1 MAYAILRTSKLKS
14 FGEIGGSLSHT
25 FRTRETPN
33 ADQARAHLNENSG
46 PETPEA
52 IQQAIKDR
60 LPEKR
65 RSDAV
70 LCIEYLITASPEH
83 FQRDDGRQ
91 YFEDAKR
98 WLEER
103 HGAENVVSTHVH
115 RDETTPHLVAYV
127 VPLKDGKLNAKHFLG
142 GKVALREMQTEFAQQ
157 VGLKH
162 GLERGVEGSK
172 ANHQTIQEYY
182 QRANLAEVATRKID
196 FPKEREKKGFVGK
209 ESDAEFSERV
219 ARDVMHQMS
228 SNYVKAQEI
237 PALQKRL
244 KETERTNKTLIR
256 QRDEALKTAAQAT
269 KKAAALANHAIAQE
283 REKAAA
289 LVAEA
294 NKSAAPWHQLLK
306 SVPEGER
313 AGVIEAVKSA
323 VQEIAKRVQERVV
336 GIFQSWG
343 QDPAQ
348 PHWENLARVT
358 INEGKPNAK
367 TITLTPAASD
377 ALREQGVRFRDK
389 IEATPYGAKIVA
401 RRHEHEQVA
410 EHMRPRDTG
419 RGGMSR

>member
-103 HGAENVVSTHVH
+103 HGAENIVSTHVH

-182 QRANLAEVATRKID
+182 QRANSSDRSNQID
-196 FPKEREKKGFVGK
+196 YPLEREKGLMGIPK
-209 ESDAEFSERV
+209 ETEAEFADRV
-219 ARDVMHQMS
+219 AKTVHAQMAGDKAKALELTA
-228 SNYVKAQEI
+228 VK
-237 PALQKRL
+237 KRL
-244 KETERTNKTLIR
+244 KEVEATNKKL
-256 QRDEALKTAAQAT
+256 LKNTAETVAQVQAQA
-269 KKAAALANHAIAQE
+269 KAEVAQVKALAQSQ
-283 REKAAA
+283 
-289 LVAEA
+289 VAEA
-294 NKSAAPWHQLLK
+294 NKSAAPWHQLLQ
-306 SVPEGER
+306 SVPEGDR
-313 AGVIEAVKSA
+313 PNVIEAVTEA
-323 VQEIAKRVQERVV
+323 LQDIARKIQERVV
-336 GIFQSWG
+336 GILNTWVR
-343 QDPAQ
+343 DPHNRSPEPVA
-348 PHWENLARVT
+348 T
-358 INEGKPNAK
+358 IIVNEGKPNQK
-367 TITLTPAASD
+367 TVVLTGPASR
-377 ALREQGVRFRDK
+377 ALSEQGAAFRDK
-389 IEATPYGAKIVA
+389 IEATPYGAKIIA

-410 EHMRPRDTG
+410 GHVQSRDTG

>member
-162 GLERGVEGSK
+162 GLERGIEGSK

-182 QRANLAEVATRKID
+182 QRANRGDVAAAYIPLPT
-196 FPKEREKKGFVGK
+196 EKQSKGFLAK
-209 ESDAEFSERV
+209 ESDAEFAERV
-219 ARDVMHQMS
+219 ADQVKQELAPS
-228 SNYVKAQEI
+228 VAKAQEAT
-237 PALQKRL
+237 ALKKRL
-244 KETERTNKTLIR
+244 KEVEATNRKLVKEKLMAGIEADEKVR
-256 QRDEALKTAAQAT
+256 QANAQAN
-269 KKAAALANHAIAQE
+269 KIIAQE
-283 REKAAA
+283 RSQAQA

-294 NKSAAPWHQLLK
+294 NKSAAPWHQLLQ
-306 SVPEGER
+306 SVPESER
-313 AGVIEAVKSA
+313 AGVFEAVKSA

-343 QDPAQ
+343 RDPEQ
-348 PHWENLARVT
+348 PHWEDLARVT
-358 INEGKPNAK
+358 VNEDKPNAR
-367 TITLTPAASD
+367 TFYLTPAASD

-401 RRHEHEQVA
+401 RRHEHERVA
-410 EHMRPRDTG
+410 GHVQSRDTG

>member
-98 WLEER
+98 WLVER
-103 HGAENVVSTHVH
+103 HGAENIVSTHVH

-244 KETERTNKTLIR
+244 KEVEATNKKL
-256 QRDEALKTAAQAT
+256 LKDTAETVAKVQAQA
-269 KKAAALANHAIAQE
+269 KAEVAQAKALAQSQ
-283 REKAAA
+283 
-289 LVAEA
+289 VAEA
-294 NKSAAPWHQLLK
+294 NKSAAPWHQLLQ
-306 SVPEGER
+306 SVPEGDR
-313 AGVIEAVKSA
+313 SNVIEAVTEA
-323 VQEIAKRVQERVV
+323 LQDIARKIQERVV
-336 GIFQSWG
+336 GILNTWVR
-343 QDPAQ
+343 DPDNRSPEPVA
-348 PHWENLARVT
+348 T
-358 INEGKPNAK
+358 IIVNEGKPNQR
-367 TITLTPAASD
+367 TVVLTGPASR
-377 ALREQGVRFRDK
+377 ALSEQGAAFRDK
-389 IEATPYGAKIVA
+389 IEATPYGAKIIA
-401 RRHEHEQVA
+401 RRHEHERVA
-410 EHMRPRDTG
+410 GHVQSRDTG

>member
-1 MAYAILRTSKLKS
+1 MAYAILRTAKLK
-14 FGEIGGSLSHT
+14 EIGHIAGSLSHT

-60 LPEKR
+60 LPEKH

-83 FQRDDGRQ
+83 FKQDDGRQ

-103 HGAENVVSTHVH
+103 HGAENIVSTHVH

-157 VGLKH
+157 VGLRH

-172 ANHQTIQEYY
+172 ANHQTIQDYY
-182 QRANLAEVATRKID
+182 QRANRAEVAT
-196 FPKEREKKGFVGK
+196 ERVLYPTEKQSKGLLSK
-209 ESDAEFSERV
+209 ESDAEFAERV
-219 ARDVMHQMS
+219 AKEVSKKMAT
-228 SNYVKAQEI
+228 NYVQAQEM
-237 PALQKRL
+237 PALKKRL
-244 KETERTNKTLIR
+244 KETERTNKALLR
-256 QRDEALKTAAQAT
+256 ERDEALKTAQDAT

-283 REKAAA
+283 REKSAA

-294 NKSAAPWHQLLK
+294 NKSAAPWHQLLQ
-306 SVPEGER
+306 SLPEGER
-313 AGVIEAVKSA
+313 AGVFEAVKGA
-323 VQEIAKRVQERVV
+323 VQEIAQKVRERVV
-336 GIFQSWG
+336 GIFTG
-343 QDPAQ
+343 FAVDPAKGYGDTVAQ
-348 PHWENLARVT
+348 IVV
-358 INEGKPNAK
+358 NEGQPNEK
-367 TITLTPAASD
+367 WKHLTLQASE
-377 ALREQGVRFRDK
+377 ALREQGVQFRDK
-389 IEATPYGAKIVA
+389 IEATPFAAKIVA
-401 RRHEHEQVA
+401 RRREHERVA
-410 EHMRPRDTG
+410 GHAQSRDSG
-419 RGGMSR
+419 RGR

>member
-98 WLEER
+98 WLVER
-103 HGAENVVSTHVH
+103 HGAENIVSTHVH

-244 KETERTNKTLIR
+244 KEVEATNKKL
-256 QRDEALKTAAQAT
+256 LKDTAETVAKVQAQA
-269 KKAAALANHAIAQE
+269 KAEVAQAKALAQSQ
-283 REKAAA
+283 
-289 LVAEA
+289 VAEA
-294 NKSAAPWHQLLK
+294 NKSAAPWHQLLQ
-306 SVPEGER
+306 SVPEGDR
-313 AGVIEAVKSA
+313 PNVIEAVTEA
-323 VQEIAKRVQERVV
+323 LQDIARKIQERVV
-336 GIFQSWG
+336 GILNTWVR
-343 QDPAQ
+343 DPHNRSPEPVA
-348 PHWENLARVT
+348 T
-358 INEGKPNAK
+358 IIVNEGKPNQR
-367 TITLTPAASD
+367 TVVLTGPASR
-377 ALREQGVRFRDK
+377 ALSEQGAAFRDK
-389 IEATPYGAKIVA
+389 IEATPYGAKIIA
-401 RRHEHEQVA
+401 RRHEHEHVQS
-410 EHMRPRDTG
+410 RDTG

>member
-46 PETPEA
+46 PETPDA

-103 HGAENVVSTHVH
+103 HGAENIVSTHVH

-142 GKVALREMQTEFAQQ
+142 GKVALREMQTEFAQS

-162 GLERGVEGSK
+162 GLDRGVEGSK

-182 QRANLAEVATRKID
+182 HRANLAEVATRKID
-196 FPKEREKKGFVGK
+196 FPNEREKKGLVGK

-219 ARDVMHQMS
+219 ARNVMHQMS
-228 SNYVKAQEI
+228 ANYVKAQEI

-244 KETERTNKTLIR
+244 KEVEATNKRLVKEKLLTGIDADEKVR
-256 QRDEALKTAAQAT
+256 QANAQA
-269 KKAAALANHAIAQE
+269 KKIIAQE
-283 REKAAA
+283 RAQAQA

-294 NKSAAPWHQLLK
+294 NKSAAPWHQLLQ

-313 AGVIEAVKSA
+313 AGVFEAVRAA

-343 QDPAQ
+343 RDPEQ
-348 PHWENLARVT
+348 PHWDDLARVT
-358 INEGKPNAK
+358 VNEDKPNAR
-367 TITLTPAASD
+367 TIFLTPAASD
-377 ALREQGVRFRDK
+377 ALREQGIRFRDK

-401 RRHEHEQVA
+401 RRHEHEKVA
-410 EHMRPRDTG
+410 EHLKPLNQD